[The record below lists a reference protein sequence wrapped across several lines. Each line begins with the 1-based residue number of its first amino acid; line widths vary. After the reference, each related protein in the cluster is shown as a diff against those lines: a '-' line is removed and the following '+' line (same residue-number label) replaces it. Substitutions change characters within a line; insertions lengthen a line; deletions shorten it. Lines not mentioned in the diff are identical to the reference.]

1 MNEEFSKKL
10 KNGVGINGMISL
22 LIGCLILFL
31 PDKVAQ
37 LGTIIIGIA
46 FLIIG
51 LFYLIPALKSSNTE
65 ERYSRFSHVL
75 LGSIYTV
82 VGICSLINLSLATNI
97 VFVVVGILVG
107 LTWIVEGVISLI
119 FRHYLDSN
127 KGFLTSGGGSIIAG
141 LIFLFVP
148 FWGAMF
154 LWTMLGII
162 SIILGI
168 IKIIQYLT
176 WGKY

>member
-1 MNEEFSKKL
+1 MNEEFSQKL
-10 KNGVGINGMISL
+10 KNGIGINGVISL
-22 LIGCLILFL
+22 LIGGLILFL

-37 LGTIIIGIA
+37 IGTIIIGIA

-65 ERYSRFSHVL
+65 GHPRFSHIL
-75 LGSIYTV
+75 LGAIYTI
-82 VGICSLINLSLATNI
+82 VGICSLINLAIATNI
-97 VFVVVGILVG
+97 IFIVIGILVG
-107 LTWIVEGVISLI
+107 LTWIVEGIISFVL
-119 FRHYLDSN
+119 RHYLDSN

-148 FWGAMF
+148 FWGTMF
-154 LWTMLGII
+154 LWTMLGVI

-176 WGKY
+176 WGK

>member
-1 MNEEFSKKL
+1 MNEEFSKRL
-10 KNGVGINGMISL
+10 KNGIGINGVISI

-31 PDKVAQ
+31 PDKIAQ
-37 LGTIIIGIA
+37 IGTIIIGIA

-65 ERYSRFSHVL
+65 RHSRFSHII

-97 VFVVVGILVG
+97 IFVVIGVLVG
-107 LTWIVEGVISLI
+107 LTWIVEGIISLF

-154 LWTMLGII
+154 LWTMLGVI
-162 SIILGI
+162 SIILGM
-168 IKIIQYLT
+168 IKVIQYLT
-176 WGKY
+176 WG